1 MTSYYPQQS
10 SDDTIDKNVI
20 NVSWKLC
27 PKTCM
32 YYPWSTTGIR
42 GGYYGMGYII
52 FDTTLVFAFFSR
64 GRLTVVS
71 GECPVRNSKLFKS
84 RAVALKRQTFI
95 EAWKRKHFLNQV
107 VFSAK
112 RQHLYL
118 WILNWCTNFKHRLL
132 TKYYTI
138 QHETNCSNSPI
149 KTAFVRSIIHFCPL
163 FHWIDY
169 FDKPQT
175 AKLNYIY
182 RSASY

>member
-1 MTSYYPQQS
+1 MSSSQFKAFQKQS
-10 SDDTIDKNVI
+10 RT
-20 NVSWKLC
+20 
-27 PKTCM
+27 
-32 YYPWSTTGIR
+32 
-42 GGYYGMGYII
+42 
-52 FDTTLVFAFFSR
+52 FF
-64 GRLTVVS
+64 
-71 GECPVRNSKLFKS
+71 
-84 RAVALKRQTFI
+84 
-95 EAWKRKHFLNQV
+95 NQV

-138 QHETNCSNSPI
+138 QRETNCSKSPI

-175 AKLNYIY
+175 AKLNYISLDISWEHKLFAFEEINIH
-182 RSASY
+182 RLIVLFHTKINSMEKLFISYFFRTSLFLLRYPFTFLTTTQKGRHISKKTRRNNLPLK

>member
-1 MTSYYPQQS
+1 MFLG
-10 SDDTIDKNVI
+10 NV
-20 NVSWKLC
+20 
-27 PKTCM
+27 
-32 YYPWSTTGIR
+32 
-42 GGYYGMGYII
+42 
-52 FDTTLVFAFFSR
+52 
-64 GRLTVVS
+64 
-71 GECPVRNSKLFKS
+71 PVRSSKLFIS

-138 QHETNCSNSPI
+138 QRETNCSKSPI

-169 FDKPQT
+169 FDKPQM
-175 AKLNYIY
+175 ARLNYISLDISWEHKLFAFEEINIH
-182 RSASY
+182 RLIALFHTKINSMEKLFILLFLSNFLIFASIPLYVFDHYSKGKAYIEKNST

>member
-1 MTSYYPQQS
+1 MSPES
-10 SDDTIDKNVI
+10 CV
-20 NVSWKLC
+20 
-27 PKTCM
+27 PKHACITHGLR
-32 YYPWSTTGIR
+32 PELE

-52 FDTTLVFAFFSR
+52 FDTTLVFASFFSR

-71 GECPVRNSKLFKS
+71 GECPVRSSKLFKS

-95 EAWKRKHFLNQV
+95 ETWKRKHFLNQV

-138 QHETNCSNSPI
+138 QHETNCSDSPI

-175 AKLNYIY
+175 AKLNYVYID
-182 RSASY
+182 